1 MKTAIIAIVFLL
13 IGGAVGGFLALGYGA
28 GLGAGAGIVVG
39 SQAGACLAMES
50 AKDQGLL
57 SAEQIDQVLVGAIG
71 KIKGKSQLPPDPEL
85 QWVGTES
92 DCADMIAEL
101 ETAAQRQQ

>member
-13 IGGAVGGFLALGYGA
+13 IGGAVGGYLALGYGA
-28 GLGAGAGIVVG
+28 GMGAGAGIVVG

-57 SAEQIDQVLVGAIG
+57 SAEQIDQALAGAIG
-71 KIKGKSQLPPDPEL
+71 KIKGKAQVPPDAEFE
-85 QWVGTES
+85 WVGSEA
-92 DCADMIAEL
+92 DCAAMIAEL
-101 ETAAQRQQ
+101 ATAARSPE